1 MLHAAWNENY
11 REVTQKL
18 FASRHPASLFLT
30 KDEKPSEY
38 LKELLNIDHLYD
50 AKDYLEDIVKKTQKF
65 WLQTVQGAGG
75 KERID
80 LVDADFMIAR
90 KNKVLDL
97 TKNLGLFDQQMP
109 IIDNYDY
116 AICLGTLLEDVRM
129 HLYNLVEAWKKGV
142 YFKSIVFLTGERYL
156 RNKEGQNE
164 NIAHLLNPSLSPLP
178 FKKGWTLPSNAP
190 YETEY
195 DMIKLVWDQVQ
206 LPEEMECQ
214 LRQNATFVNAKQKN
228 NLRPSTRDTFY
239 SWLNAYH
246 PAPGTVLG
254 ASYPLLWTYQQ
265 LVGFNVLGTTYP
277 LDMIG
282 PALREEDIK
291 RHEEYFLS
299 IVYDTLAKCLYE
311 LYCSKHQ
318 TLSNVGH

>member
-1 MLHAAWNENY
+1 MLHAAWNDTY

-18 FASRHPASLFLT
+18 FVSRNPTSLFLT
-30 KDEKPSEY
+30 NEDKPNEI

-50 AKDYLEDIVKKTQKF
+50 ENDHIEDIVRKTQKF
-65 WLQTVQGAGG
+65 WLHTVQGAGG
-75 KERID
+75 KERND
-80 LVDADFMIAR
+80 LIDADFMAAR
-90 KNKVLDL
+90 KNRVLDL

-109 IIDNYDY
+109 IIDSYDY
-116 AICLGTLLEDVRM
+116 AICLGTLLEDVRT
-129 HLYNLVEAWKKGV
+129 HLYHLVEAWKRGV

-164 NIAHLLNPSLSPLP
+164 NIRNLLNPSLSPLP
-178 FKKGWTLPSNAP
+178 FKKGWSLPLNAS

-195 DMIKLVWDQVQ
+195 DMMKLVWDQVQ
-206 LPEEMECQ
+206 LPEEMEFL
-214 LRQNATFVNAKQKN
+214 LRPHAIFVNAKQKN

-239 SWLNAYH
+239 SWLNEYH
-246 PAPGTVLG
+246 PEPGTVLG

-265 LVGFNVLGTTYP
+265 LVGFNVLGATYP

-311 LYCSKHQ
+311 LYCGKRH
-318 TLSNVGH
+318 TLSNVGS

>member
-18 FASRHPASLFLT
+18 FVSRNPAYLFLT

-50 AKDYLEDIVKKTQKF
+50 ANDSLEDIVKKTQKF

-80 LVDADFMIAR
+80 LVDADFMMAR

-97 TKNLGLFDQQMP
+97 TKNLGLFEQQMP

-116 AICLGTLLEDVRM
+116 AICLGTLLEDVRV
-129 HLYNLVEAWKKGV
+129 HLYNLVEAWKRGV

-164 NIAHLLNPSLSPLP
+164 NI
-178 FKKGWTLPSNAP
+178 G
-190 YETEY
+190 
-195 DMIKLVWDQVQ
+195 
-206 LPEEMECQ
+206 
-214 LRQNATFVNAKQKN
+214 
-228 NLRPSTRDTFY
+228 NL
-239 SWLNAYH
+239 
-246 PAPGTVLG
+246 
-254 ASYPLLWTYQQ
+254 
-265 LVGFNVLGTTYP
+265 
-277 LDMIG
+277 
-282 PALREEDIK
+282 
-291 RHEEYFLS
+291 
-299 IVYDTLAKCLYE
+299 
-311 LYCSKHQ
+311 
-318 TLSNVGH
+318 